1 MKAIRKLDVGTAAVY
16 GAVLFAVITFV
27 YGFVYWVIG
36 WLFGAQSW
44 LIDMNLWNWTTY
56 TFASLLSVLWA
67 SLLNALVGALGGLI
81 VALVYNAVAGI
92 MGGIKIDL
100 E

>member
-1 MKAIRKLDVGTAAVY
+1 MKAIRKIDVGTTTLY

-27 YGFVYWVIG
+27 YGFVLWVIG

-44 LIDMNLWNWTTY
+44 LIDMTLWNWTSY

-67 SLLNALVGALGGLI
+67 SLLNGLVGALAGLI
-81 VALVYNAVAGI
+81 VALLYNATAGI
-92 MGGIKIDL
+92 MGGLKIDL

>member
-1 MKAIRKLDVGTAAVY
+1 MR
-16 GAVLFAVITFV
+16 AVLSSMPTYQRKMRTRSRVFTKSIVRV
-27 YGFVYWVIG
+27 
-36 WLFGAQSW
+36 
-44 LIDMNLWNWTTY
+44 IDMNLWNWTTF